1 MSPYAKRLQ
10 ELLLRTEV
18 PQGKLARAVGIS
30 QNHVSQ
36 VLSGAKSPFSQ
47 EIQDRICSVLN
58 LSDADRK
65 ELEQLAAI
73 SKTTFRLR
81 QGARPEEFAIV
92 ALFSG
97 TSPFTAHTYIAAAK
111 LAMAAYEASIP
122 QFAISAQL
130 ESN

>member
-1 MSPYAKRLQ
+1 MSPYGKRLQ
-10 ELLLRTEV
+10 ELLLLAEV
-18 PQGKLARAVGIS
+18 PQGKLARVIGIS
-30 QNHVSQ
+30 HNHVSQ
-36 VLSGAKSPFSQ
+36 VLNGVKSPFTP
-47 EIQDRICSVLN
+47 EIQERICTVLN

-92 ALFSG
+92 ALFAD
-97 TSPFTAHTYIAAAK
+97 TSTFTAHTYLAAAK

-130 ESN
+130 EST